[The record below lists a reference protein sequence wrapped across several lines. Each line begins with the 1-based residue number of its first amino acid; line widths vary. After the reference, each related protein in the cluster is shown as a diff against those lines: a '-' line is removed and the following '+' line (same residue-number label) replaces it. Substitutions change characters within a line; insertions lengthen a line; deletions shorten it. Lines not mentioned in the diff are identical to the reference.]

1 MSYDASRNNFQRSR
15 TAGVLY
21 GTNWEAPS
29 TSVNSIPSR
38 LESETQVAMD
48 RLLRECLTRE
58 GVRSQ
63 MSNPLR
69 WWSPR
74 IFNSVETDDDRRMML
89 LRPVASTS
97 VGRDA

>member
-1 MSYDASRNNFQRSR
+1 
-15 TAGVLY
+15 
-21 GTNWEAPS
+21 
-29 TSVNSIPSR
+29 
-38 LESETQVAMD
+38 
-48 RLLRECLTRE
+48 
-58 GVRSQ
+58 
-63 MSNPLR
+63 LR

>member
-1 MSYDASRNNFQRSR
+1 
-15 TAGVLY
+15 
-21 GTNWEAPS
+21 
-29 TSVNSIPSR
+29 
-38 LESETQVAMD
+38 
-48 RLLRECLTRE
+48 
-58 GVRSQ
+58 